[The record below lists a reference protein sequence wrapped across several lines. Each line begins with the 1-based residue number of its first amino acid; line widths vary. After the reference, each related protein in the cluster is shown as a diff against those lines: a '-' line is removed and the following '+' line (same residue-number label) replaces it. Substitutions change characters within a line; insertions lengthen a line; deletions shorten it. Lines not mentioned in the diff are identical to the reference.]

1 MLVFFTCKMLD
12 ADANALKCLS
22 LFTCNTLHA
31 NANANAITC
40 FLCKRFDADAN
51 AKVKAMT

>member
-1 MLVFFTCKMLD
+1 MLD

-22 LFTCNTLHA
+22 LLTCNTLHA